1 MGYFGVIAMSELLS
15 AQLSSQKRNDLLKQV
30 INSMTEAMFFK
41 GPNGQYLGCNQEYE
55 KMLGRPEA
63 EIIGKTAADFY
74 DAEQADFMF
83 SGDQLIL
90 SGGKP
95 IKVEIWLNNADDTAA
110 LFEITKS
117 PLFDVDGQ
125 IIGILGVL
133 RDITKQ
139 KEADEQVRDLSY
151 RDHLTGLYNRRFLE
165 EEIRRLDTERNQPV
179 SIIMGDL
186 NQLKLINDAFGHDK
200 GDELIRKAAQLIQKC
215 CRTDDLVSR
224 WGGDEFIVYLPKTK
238 TQEAQAIVDR
248 ILEQCAQENIL
259 GFEIS
264 ISFGVATQLSEGKD
278 VTETIRKAEEAM
290 YQKKAADRKS
300 TRDNI
305 LHTIT
310 TTLYRREPE
319 EEAHANEVSS
329 LCRKTAI
336 ALGLSAEDVNKLALG
351 GLMHDIGK
359 IAISASVLDKPTRL
373 TAEDWAQIRQHPE
386 IGYRVVSSV
395 QDMVEV
401 GEAILA
407 HHEKWNG
414 TGYPRGSKWED
425 IPLFARVVALAE
437 SYATMIKQHPYR
449 PGLSREAAIAEIRK
463 NEGSQYDPAI
473 AEIFIEKVVNEEEQ
487 T

>member
-1 MGYFGVIAMSELLS
+1 MEYSGEIDMSELLS
-15 AQLSSQKRNDLLKQV
+15 NQLSSQKQTNLLKQV

-41 GPNGQYLGCNQEYE
+41 GLNGKYLGCNQEYE
-55 KMLGRPEA
+55 KLLGRTES

-74 DAEQADFMF
+74 DSEQADFMF
-83 SGDQLIL
+83 SGDKLIL
-90 SGGKP
+90 SAGKP
-95 IKVEIWLNNADDTAA
+95 IKIEIWLNNADDTKA
-110 LFEITKS
+110 LFEIAKS

-151 RDHLTGLYNRRFLE
+151 RDHLTGLYNRRFLD
-165 EEIRRLDTERNQPV
+165 EEIRRLDTERNRPV

-200 GDELIRKAAQLIQKC
+200 GDELIRKAAQIIQKC

-238 TQEAQAIVDR
+238 DLEAQAIVDR
-248 ILEQCAQENIL
+248 ILEQCAQEDIF
-259 GFEIS
+259 GFAIS
-264 ISFGVATQLSEGKD
+264 ISFGIGTQLAEAKD
-278 VTETIRKAEEAM
+278 VSETIRKAEEAM
-290 YQKKAADRKS
+290 YQKKAAERKS
-300 TRDNI
+300 TRENI
-305 LHTIT
+305 LHAIT
-310 TTLYRREPE
+310 DTFYRREPE
-319 EEAHANEVSS
+319 EEAHANEVSA
-329 LCRKTAI
+329 LCRKIAV
-336 ALGLSAEDVNKLALG
+336 ALGLSPDDVNKLALG

-373 TAEDWAQIRQHPE
+373 TADDWAEIRQHPE

-407 HHEKWNG
+407 HHEHWNG
-414 TGYPRGSKWED
+414 TGYPKGSKWQD

-437 SYATMIKQHPYR
+437 SYATMIKKHPYR
-449 PGLSREAAIAEIRK
+449 AGLSREEAITEIRK
-463 NEGSQYDPAI
+463 NEGSQYDPDI
-473 AEIFIEKVVNEEEQ
+473 AEIFIEKVILTAE
-487 T
+487 